1 MLGDPVEI
9 SSPSG
14 GINRI
19 ALIRPFLSGG
29 NILRSPG
36 THASSSRNWGALFRG
51 SGELPKAVTYLG
63 KVLPMAVMAT
73 LVVYCLRSTS
83 FQSAALFAPQLIAV
97 AVVAALHVWRR
108 NVLLSMFGGTAV
120 YMFLVQTIF

>member
-1 MLGDPVEI
+1 MSARDSLIMILVV
-9 SSPSG
+9 
-14 GINRI
+14 
-19 ALIRPFLSGG
+19 ALCTYVTRALPF
-29 NILRSPG
+29 
-36 THASSSRNWGALFRG
+36 WLFRG